1 MSIRPRL
8 TFPFVKMPESKHG
21 ATPFELYTALFN
33 VVGRV
38 KCTGLPSKEA
48 EATHL
53 LWSIHCWM
61 KASQDRRYHP
71 PPQHQ
76 QPCDAVNATSIILAR
91 GAHSI
96 APTRHPRGHHPMQRR
111 SDGIGACAGAGPLRF
126 GSVTDGGNWDDL
138 HSAADCVNTDSLFL
152 LRIFLNYHRSS
163 RDCCNACSVKFHAR
177 FKLSKKIARL
187 FYQAP
192 VFCEPSNQP
201 PD

>member
-1 MSIRPRL
+1 MSLVESNVQVYRVRKPRL
-8 TFPFVKMPESKHG
+8 LICCGPS
-21 ATPFELYTALFN
+21 TA
-33 VVGRV
+33 GW
-38 KCTGLPSKEA
+38 KLPKTDA
-48 EATHL
+48 IT
-53 LWSIHCWM
+53 
-61 KASQDRRYHP
+61 

-76 QPCDAVNATSIILAR
+76 QPCDAVNATSILAR

-163 RDCCNACSVKFHAR
+163 RDSCNACSVKFHAR